1 MPDIPSPGTTLRSAA
16 SRFRD
21 CWRGPALTDIARNM
35 PRVGRRAVVRGFLA
49 AAATSVVPLP
59 LRAAGVPVARFG
71 VISDVHQDVIPDA
84 ADRITTFVAAMTRAK
99 ADFVVELGDFCMPK
113 DANRAFVAAWKAF
126 AGPRHHVLG
135 NHDMDGGFS
144 REQTVAFLGMP
155 ARYYTFDGGSF
166 QGVVLDGNDAGGRG
180 SGYARYIAADQCAW
194 LEKTLAEA
202 IQPVILFVHQPL
214 DDAQGVENGGAVRA
228 ILEKAERAKP
238 GRVLATIAGHL
249 HLDYL
254 RMIGG
259 LPYVQIN
266 SAAYYWLGDAGQSLD
281 YFPADTHERYKSLR
295 YVAAYRGP
303 LWALVEVDL
312 AAGEIRITGR
322 RTEWVGP
329 SAVERA
335 KIPPDRLNRE
345 YIRPAIG
352 DRRIAARGRVELSAL
367 QNCVSEL

>member
-1 MPDIPSPGTTLRSAA
+1 MPNIISPRTTLRLAVA
-16 SRFRD
+16 RFRD
-21 CWRGPALTDIARNM
+21 CWPPPTLTDIAENQ
-35 PRVGRRAVVRGFLA
+35 PHVGRRTVVRGFLA
-49 AAATSVVPLP
+49 AAATTIFRLP
-59 LRAAGVPVARFG
+59 LRAAGAPVTRFG
-71 VISDVHQDVIPDA
+71 VISDVHQDIIPDA
-84 ADRITTFVAAMTRAK
+84 ADRITAFVAAMTQAK

-113 DANRAFVAAWKAF
+113 DTNRAFIAGWNAF

-144 REQTVAFLGMP
+144 REQAAAFYGMP
-155 ARYYTFDGGSF
+155 ARHYTFDGGSF
-166 QGVVLDGNDAGGRG
+166 LGVVLDGNDPGGG
-180 SGYARYIAADQCAW
+180 SSGYARYIAADQCAW

-202 IQPVILFVHQPL
+202 RQPAILFVHQPL
-214 DDAQGVENGGAVRA
+214 DDAQGVENGTEVRA
-228 ILEKAERAKP
+228 ILEKAERGRP
-238 GRVLATIAGHL
+238 GRVLATFAGHL

-259 LPYVQIN
+259 LPYVQVN

-281 YFPADTHERYKSLR
+281 YFPAETHERCKSLR

-329 SAVERA
+329 SAIERA
-335 KIPPDRLNRE
+335 KMPLDRPNRE
-345 YIRPAIG
+345 HIRPAIA
-352 DRRIAARGRVELSAL
+352 DRRLEVGRFLDDYKDE
-367 QNCVSEL
+367 